1 MGNDYFKKRVKSL
14 REKKGLTMEQLA
26 REVGGINKSRINM
39 WENNGTV
46 PRMEVL
52 VKLAQY
58 FGVTTDYLLGNDSTT
73 NLSEENSKLNSLQR
87 NLGKLNENEL
97 ETATRMLKAVFMD
110 IFNDDDEENSE
121 DGTK

>member
-14 REKKGLTMEQLA
+14 REKRGLTMEQLA

-58 FGVTTDYLLGNDSTT
+58 FGVTTDYLLGNDNTT

-121 DGTK
+121 YGAK

>member
-1 MGNDYFKKRVKSL
+1 
-14 REKKGLTMEQLA
+14 
-26 REVGGINKSRINM
+26 M

>member
-1 MGNDYFKKRVKSL
+1 MANRIFSTRIKDLRVKA
-14 REKKGLTMEQLA
+14 GLSMDALA
-26 REVGGINKSRINM
+26 SKLGITKSRINM